1 MALSVDADDEHLTGG
16 VDDVGVQGVE
26 LFDLHDAGDLV
37 MSRSISRKLPPVIR
51 MMALK
56 VSTSLASPGSSSKP
70 ELVPV
75 VRQDER
81 KVLGVQRL
89 VLVREATGR

>member
-1 MALSVDADDEHLTGG
+1 MDADDEHLTGG
-16 VDDVGVQGVE
+16 VDDVGVQVSSCLISMTRATLG
-26 LFDLHDAGDLV
+26 

-51 MMALK
+51 MMTLNT
-56 VSTSLASPGSSSKP
+56 VSTSFASPGSSSKP

>member
-1 MALSVDADDEHLTGG
+1 
-16 VDDVGVQGVE
+16 
-26 LFDLHDAGDLV
+26 

>member
-1 MALSVDADDEHLTGG
+1 MDADDEHLTGG

-51 MMALK
+51 MMALT

>member
-1 MALSVDADDEHLTGG
+1 MDADDEHLTGG

-51 MMALK
+51 MMW
-56 VSTSLASPGSSSKP
+56 
-70 ELVPV
+70 
-75 VRQDER
+75 R
-81 KVLGVQRL
+81 
-89 VLVREATGR
+89 

>member
-1 MALSVDADDEHLTGG
+1 MDADDEHLTGG

-51 MMALK
+51 MMALT
-56 VSTSLASPGSSSKP
+56 VSTSFASPGSSSKP

>member
-1 MALSVDADDEHLTGG
+1 MDADGEHLTGG

-51 MMALK
+51 MMALT

>member
-1 MALSVDADDEHLTGG
+1 MDLPIEPLGCELPNCLASSDHYLALSVDADDEHLTGG

-51 MMALK
+51 MMW
-56 VSTSLASPGSSSKP
+56 
-70 ELVPV
+70 
-75 VRQDER
+75 R
-81 KVLGVQRL
+81 
-89 VLVREATGR
+89 